1 LAANNINRK
10 RVRETVRALSYRNYR
25 IYFFAMLVS
34 FSGTWMQTVAQSWL
48 VYRLTGSAWLLG
60 LVGFAS
66 QAPVFLFTPL
76 GGVMADRRSRHR
88 IVVLTQVASMVQ
100 AFVLAALTMSEHI
113 TVNGIVVLALVL
125 GIINAFDL
133 PARQSFLVELVG
145 KRDLMNAISLN
156 STMVNGARIVGPAVA
171 GLIVAWLGEGLCFLI
186 NGLSYLVVILGLLA
200 IRVSNGQ
207 GSRPEGSALSSLI
220 EGFDYVR
227 RSRPVRAVLL
237 LVALV
242 SVCGLPYIVLMPI
255 FADDVVGG
263 GPRALGILLGA
274 AGVGALGGGLFLAT
288 RSSAK
293 GLGRL
298 VALCVTVFGV
308 TIVSFSFST
317 NLIIST
323 ALLIPAGFTLM
334 VQMSG
339 SNTLLQTIVPDRMRG
354 RAMSFYA
361 MSLMGMAPFGS
372 LFAGAVATRIGA
384 PHTVAA
390 GGILCIAGALLFRF
404 YLPGLGVEEGSLMI
418 DQSTTPAADE
428 AAAITVDGGV

>member
-1 LAANNINRK
+1 
-10 RVRETVRALSYRNYR
+10 
-25 IYFFAMLVS
+25 MLVS

-66 QAPVFLFTPL
+66 QAPVFLFTPV

-88 IVVLTQVASMVQ
+88 IVILTQAASMAQ
-100 AFVLAALTMSEHI
+100 AFVLASLTISEHI
-113 TVNGIVVLALVL
+113 NVNGILGLALVL

-186 NGLSYLVVILGLLA
+186 NGLSYLVVIVGLLA

-207 GSRPEGSALSSLI
+207 RARPDGSALSSLI

-227 RSRPVRAVLL
+227 RNRAVRAVLL

-274 AGVGALGGGLFLAT
+274 AGAGALGGGLLLAT
-288 RSSAK
+288 RSSAR
-293 GLGRL
+293 GLARL
-298 VALCVTVFGV
+298 VALSVAAFGV
-308 TIVSFSFST
+308 MIVIFSFST

-323 ALLIPAGFTLM
+323 ALLVPAGFTLM

-372 LFAGAVATRIGA
+372 LLAGAVATRIGA

-390 GGILCIAGALLFRF
+390 GGILCVAGALLFRF
-404 YLPGLGVEEGSLMI
+404 FLPSLGFEEASFVI
-418 DQSTTPAADE
+418 DPSSQTAAEEPAALR
-428 AAAITVDGGV
+428 IDGGV